1 MRLWFFVKL
10 FALFAVIAVI
20 GFTAMLM
27 YHIRVAPLGGVFEK
41 IAPNGMKI
49 IKKEPDAEFAK
60 MLDSAEL
67 PDIDPGEKAFQKAHE
82 LLALDQ
88 YVEAREKLMAIVNIF
103 PTSPSAP
110 VARRIVGDMNMDE
123 VLSASYREGKVI
135 HVVKRGDSF
144 LGIAAKNKTSLDM
157 IMYLNGMFELGSIQP
172 GDELMV
178 MPLEFRI
185 LIEPQRK
192 SISLWDGGRF
202 LREYPIVHMAAGGPL
217 ANLKTTIESKGAI
230 AGGKRLQPTAKGYR
244 GASKYIQISKLP
256 VPILADDPTTDADTK
271 GNARG
276 IFLSGPDME
285 ELNLVT
291 RAGNEVEIRNPK
303 R

>member
-1 MRLWFFVKL
+1 MRLWFLIKL
-10 FALFAVIAVI
+10 VALFAVLGVM
-20 GFTAMLM
+20 GFTAMFL
-27 YHIRVAPLGGVFEK
+27 YHILVAPLGGIFERL
-41 IAPNGMKI
+41 IPNPSQI
-49 IKKEPDAEFAK
+49 VRKEPDTDFAK

-88 YVEAREKLMAIVNIF
+88 YEEAREKLTAIVNVF

-123 VLSASYREGKVI
+123 VLSTSHSEGKTL

-144 LGIAAKNKTSLDM
+144 LAIAGRNKTTLDM
-157 IMYLNGMFELGSIQP
+157 IMYLNGMFELGNIQP

-178 MPLEFRI
+178 MPLEYR
-185 LIEPQRK
+185 LLVEPQRMAV
-192 SISLWDGGRF
+192 SIWDGGRF
-202 LREYPIVHMAAGGPL
+202 LREYPILRIGSAGAMASQ
-217 ANLKTTIESKGAI
+217 KTVIESKGAMQ
-230 AGGKRLQPTAKGYR
+230 GGKRLQPQSKGYR

-256 VPILADDPTTDADTK
+256 VPILADDPTTSEDDK
-271 GNARG
+271 VGARG

-285 ELNLVT
+285 ELNLLT